1 MILFLLISILIV
13 LLVTMGSSIIGT
25 VVIVKSKKDGKG
37 IAIKT
42 LKILAIVYVVIIA
55 VLISVGVSY
64 KVKEQP
70 VISEETVTLEEAG
83 FKNISVKEFNKIL
96 NSKKKSIVIVARP
109 TCMYCEKFAPV
120 LKEAKDKM
128 NLKINYID
136 TDEFGEDDWYEF
148 TSSLEFLQGEWGTP
162 LLMIVQDGKL
172 VDKNNGYVE
181 YSDLEKFLNRNGFG
195 D

>member
-25 VVIVKSKKDGKG
+25 VVIVKSKKDGKS

-42 LKILAIVYVVIIA
+42 LKILAIVYIVIIA

-96 NSKKKSIVIVARP
+96 NSKKKSIVLVARP

-181 YSDLEKFLNRNGFG
+181 YHDLEKFLNRNGFG